1 MEKVVIIGGG
11 AAGMMAAVWCARN
24 GRPVVLLEQNDKLG
38 RKLYLTGKGRCNIT
52 NACGVSELFSHVTSN
67 PKFLYSAFYGFSNE
81 DTAAFFNELG
91 LKTKVERGNRVFP
104 CSDKSSDVIRAL
116 QRECGRLGVEVR
128 LSAKAEEVVTEKGKA
143 TGVKLVSGEFLPAAA
158 VVLATGGLSYPATGS
173 AGDGHRMAQK
183 LGHRITRLRPGLTGL
198 LAKERE
204 PLQLQGL
211 TLKNTAVEITAPSGG
226 NKILYQGFGELLF
239 THYGVSGPLMLTA
252 SSLLGDYLETGPL
265 ILHTDMKPAL
275 TDEQLDARLL
285 RDLEPAGRSNIR
297 NVMNRLLPKSMIPVL
312 LDRCGIDR
320 EKKANQ
326 LTREERRRLVRG
338 MKDFRLTLTG
348 VRGMEEAIITRGGV
362 CVDEVDPS
370 TMESR
375 LVRGLYFAGEILD
388 LDALTGGF
396 NLQIAWSTGYMA
408 GNQISRSGEDSG
420 QKIYGG
426 LI

>member
-1 MEKVVIIGGG
+1 M
-11 AAGMMAAVWCARN
+11 
-24 GRPVVLLEQNDKLG
+24 
-38 RKLYLTGKGRCNIT
+38 
-52 NACGVSELFSHVTSN
+52 
-67 PKFLYSAFYGFSNE
+67 
-81 DTAAFFNELG
+81 
-91 LKTKVERGNRVFP
+91 
-104 CSDKSSDVIRAL
+104 IRAL

-326 LTREERRRLVRG
+326 LTREERRRLVKG